1 MKSSRWF
8 LLLSPLILL
17 VCLELFLIWPK
28 LLFVFEAI
36 AVIWLIFVIRYFALR
51 SSLGKKWIIH
61 ALLPLLLFTSL
72 SFSATILVNR
82 WLIQVIFVFLILFLS
97 RYLKLL
103 YNFWVKNDLK
113 QIDRLPNFSLSAGL
127 IIIFSAIFNIYSLQ
141 VFVSWSTWSLFFLS
155 CLAVILVTYHNW
167 QICQMNIKEN
177 LNLFVIINLLLVE
190 TIAVLFFWPFAYQLL
205 ALVVVLIYYVLIN
218 CARLYLSANL
228 DKAKI
233 KFYLIFSALVFLVL
247 ILSARWF

>member
-1 MKSSRWF
+1 M
-8 LLLSPLILL
+8 
-17 VCLELFLIWPK
+17 
-28 LLFVFEAI
+28 
-36 AVIWLIFVIRYFALR
+36 
-51 SSLGKKWIIH
+51 IH
-61 ALLPLLLFTSL
+61 ALLPLLFFASL

-82 WLIQVIFVFLILFLS
+82 WLIQIIFAFLILFLS

-127 IIIFSAIFNIYSLQ
+127 IIIFSSIFNIYSLQ

-155 CLAVILVTYHNW
+155 CLAVVLVVYHNW
-167 QICQMNIKEN
+167 QICQLNIKEN
-177 LNLFVIINLLLVE
+177 LNLFVIVNLLLIE
-190 TIAVLFFWPFAYQLL
+190 TIAVLFFWPFTYQLL
-205 ALVVVLIYYVLIN
+205 ALIVVLVYYVLLN
-218 CARLYLSANL
+218 CARLYLGSNL

-233 KFYLIFSALVFLVL
+233 KFYLIFSSVVFVVL